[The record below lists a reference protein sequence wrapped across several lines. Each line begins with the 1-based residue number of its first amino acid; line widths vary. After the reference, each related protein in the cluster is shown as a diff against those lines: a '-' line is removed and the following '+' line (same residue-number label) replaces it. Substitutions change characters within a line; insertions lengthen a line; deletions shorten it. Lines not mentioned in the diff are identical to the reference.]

1 MQKLAF
7 LLPCLAIA
15 LLSACAEK
23 HDAAAI
29 VNGTDITVLTY
40 ESTLQ
45 NLAAPYQRADQPNV
59 LDNPQ
64 NRQLLGRVA
73 LEQLIT
79 NEVLAQQA
87 QKQNIKIDD
96 AQVTKQI
103 EQLKQRVAGTED
115 GKPVTDKKII
125 NKKFQEKLK
134 QDGISLEQLKSNI
147 RKELQAKALLN
158 EFSSQ
163 QQIQLQEQDIQ
174 QFYDNIIVLLGKDQ
188 KKKEA
193 LPKDA
198 LPLLVPFAQKVQQQT
213 AERALVSAVFLATP
227 NDISKQ
233 DLAAKQ
239 QKARDII
246 TELNGNKI
254 SFVEA
259 IAKYSDDKNALR
271 THGEQ
276 MVLRGT
282 LPESLDKNI
291 FESKLGVIIG
301 PLTQPEGIY
310 IVRVN
315 EKRAATTPTYS
326 QLRQSI
332 IKNLVGVQ
340 SQNNLRQYVK
350 ELVNNAKVEI
360 LLPEFKS
367 QNSSEAQK

>member
-1 MQKLAF
+1 MKKLAF
-7 LLPCLAIA
+7 LLPCLTIA

-29 VNGTDITVLTY
+29 VNGTDITILTY

-45 NLAAPYQRADQPNV
+45 NLAAPYQRTDQPNV

-96 AQVTKQI
+96 AQVTQLI
-103 EQLKQRVAGTED
+103 EQLKQGVAGTD
-115 GKPVTDKKII
+115 NGKPVTDKKII

-147 RKELQAKALLN
+147 RKELQVKALLN

-174 QFYDNIIVLLGKDQ
+174 QFYNNVIVLLGKDQ

-198 LPLLVPFAQKVQQQT
+198 LPLLVPFAQQVQKQT

-227 NDISKQ
+227 NDISKK
-233 DLAAKQ
+233 DLATKQ

-254 SFVEA
+254 SFAEA
-259 IAKYSDDKNALR
+259 IATYSDDKNALK
-271 THGEQ
+271 TNGEQ
-276 MVLRGT
+276 LVLRGT
-282 LPESLDKNI
+282 LPASLDKTI
-291 FESKLGVIIG
+291 FESELGVIIG

-332 IKNLVGVQ
+332 IKNLAEIQ

-360 LLPEFKS
+360 LLPEFKP
-367 QNSSEAQK
+367 QESSETQK